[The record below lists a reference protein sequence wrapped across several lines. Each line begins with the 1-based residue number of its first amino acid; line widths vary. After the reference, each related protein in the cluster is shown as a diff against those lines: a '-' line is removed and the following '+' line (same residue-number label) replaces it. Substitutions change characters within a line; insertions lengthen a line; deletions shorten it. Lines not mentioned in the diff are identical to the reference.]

1 MRDFR
6 KGLTLTE
13 LVVLLSIASLIL
25 AIGFPTLQQNREA
38 ARNEVCKGNL
48 QTIGLAAL
56 EYEAVNGQYP
66 PYLGSNSSGDFDI
79 QQTFSLT
86 LLLPFLGQQALV
98 DQIDPIALDF
108 NIPNITDFGYQ
119 FIPDWIN
126 NTSNKDRPGISAIVF
141 DNQVDLFRCPSDI
154 LAEVNNAYIAP
165 NTQDDGGTTVWPF
178 NPSDKVF
185 VFAITNYTT
194 NAGALAMTDTP
205 TPGLVNAG
213 WLGFHGPIRSRE
225 SESFDS
231 IADGAANVV
240 LFGES
245 LGNIDPS
252 SPFEFARN
260 IRFSSAMGGFNIGR
274 PDVYAGA
281 QDDSVFGSL
290 KKCNR
295 LQFGSPHPDVVNT
308 IRADGAIASMNRKNT
323 SSRFFGRLCGVEDG
337 NLNDNRFDPN

>member
-108 NIPNITDFGYQ
+108 NIPNITDFGYD
-119 FIPDWIN
+119 FVEEWIDQ
-126 NTSNKDRPGISAIVF
+126 SNKDRPGIGAIF
-141 DNQVDLFRCPSDI
+141 FNNQVDLFRCPADV
-154 LAEVNNAYIAP
+154 LAETNNAMVAQ
-165 NTQDDGGTTVWPF
+165 NTSHDASTTVFAF
-178 NPSDKVF
+178 NPSENIY
-185 VFAITNYTT
+185 AITNYTS
-194 NAGALAMTDTP
+194 NAGAIAMTDTP
-205 TPGLVNAG
+205 SPGLINNG
-213 WLGFHGPIRSRE
+213 WLGCHGPIRNRE

-231 IADGAANVV
+231 IADGASNVV
-240 LFGES
+240 LYGES
-245 LGNIDPS
+245 LGQIDSNTAPTLQ
-252 SPFEFARN
+252 N

-274 PDVYAGA
+274 PDVYTG

-290 KKCNR
+290 KKCDQ

-308 IRADGAIASMNRKNT
+308 IRADGAIASMNRNNT
-323 SSRFFGRLCGVEDG
+323 SPRFFGRLCGVEDG
-337 NLNDNRFDPN
+337 DPLDNRFDPN